1 MLCMWLLA
9 TIYKRKE
16 REWGVRRFG
25 RGEDGEVTQSRSHE
39 SISHAEHKVIIIFI
53 SYSLIIIFLIL

>member
-1 MLCMWLLA
+1 LQLLKRERAEQNNDMQRRSAVLCMWLLA

-25 RGEDGEVTQSRSHE
+25 RGEDGGEAWVYTQAEVTK
-39 SISHAEHKVIIIFI
+39 A
-53 SYSLIIIFLIL
+53 